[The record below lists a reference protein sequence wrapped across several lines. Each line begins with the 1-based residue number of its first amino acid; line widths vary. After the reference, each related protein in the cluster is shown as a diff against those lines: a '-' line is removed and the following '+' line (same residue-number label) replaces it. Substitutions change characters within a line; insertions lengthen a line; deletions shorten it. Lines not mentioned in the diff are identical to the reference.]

1 MTWELFK
8 DYWALFLGVFGL
20 LSAWVKYEF
29 SQTSNITRLV
39 DTTKA
44 LKAGFGKLE
53 AEQKTLAEHWS
64 LSTDQVQDEGSQLR
78 RLVKEQGEQIS
89 RLKSAQQH
97 HILKFNA
104 LTIVIESCMN
114 RKGLTIDI
122 FRGSG

>member
-1 MTWELFK
+1 
-8 DYWALFLGVFGL
+8 
-20 LSAWVKYEF
+20 
-29 SQTSNITRLV
+29 
-39 DTTKA
+39 
-44 LKAGFGKLE
+44 
-53 AEQKTLAEHWS
+53 

-122 FRGSG
+122 FEEVDKTLAEEAAKIMNLKNMTE